1 MFDWEESVNFT
12 VNSMKEF
19 HEKREK
25 LKIANKKNKNR
36 NFRFCLS
43 CANKL
48 EIGNF
53 NNSKNFCDN
62 CIRTG
67 LTYF

>member
-1 MFDWEESVNFT
+1 MFDWEESINFT
-12 VNSMKEF
+12 VSCLKEM
-19 HEKREK
+19 HERRER

-43 CANKL
+43 CTKKL
-48 EIGNF
+48 EIKNF
-53 NNSKNFCDN
+53 RNSKKFCDE
-62 CIRTG
+62 CISNG